1 MNFRS
6 AIVTAAAGLGLL
18 ASTPVAAEPIMLD
31 GGDVGSSYTIDFDG
45 FVNGDQTVDGLG
57 AQLTLTLTS
66 IIGNV
71 YNFAYSLTNTTDP
84 STGVD
89 SRVSGFAFN
98 TDPAIAGATSTGTY
112 NNAIVGGT
120 YPNQVGSVDV
130 CFQGSKSSS
139 CSGGGSG
146 GVFTGDTGTGTLSLN
161 FDQALSS
168 LTLDDFF
175 VRYQSITGAGD
186 ITSASGRQVTTSTSS
201 GNDVPEPN
209 MMLLFGLAALMV
221 FAGTRRRRSAK
232 ELEGQLA
239 YA

>member
-1 MNFRS
+1 MNIRS
-6 AIVTAAAGLGLL
+6 AIVTAAAGFGLL

-45 FVNGDQTVDGLG
+45 FVDGDQTVDGLG

-71 YNFAYSLTNTTDP
+71 YNFAYSLTNTTD
-84 STGVD
+84 SGVT
-89 SRVSGFAFN
+89 SRVSGFAFD
-98 TDPAIAGATSTGTY
+98 TDPAIASASSTGTY
-112 NNAIVGGT
+112 DNAIVDGN

-130 CFQGSKSSS
+130 CFHGGNSKS

-146 GVFTGDTGTGTLSLN
+146 GVFNGNTGTGTLALN
-161 FDQALSS
+161 FGSALSS

-186 ITSASGRQVTTSTSS
+186 IGSASGRQVSTSTSS

-221 FAGTRRRRSAK
+221 FAGTRRRRSAQ

>member
-1 MNFRS
+1 MNIRS
-6 AIVTAAAGLGLL
+6 AIVTAAAGFGLL

-45 FVNGDQTVDGLG
+45 FVDGDQTVDGLG

-71 YNFAYSLTNTTDP
+71 YNFAYSLTNTTD
-84 STGVD
+84 SGVT
-89 SRVSGFAFN
+89 SRVSGFAFD
-98 TDPAIAGATSTGTY
+98 TDPAIASASSTGTY
-112 NNAIVGGT
+112 DNAIVGGS

-130 CFQGSKSSS
+130 CFHGGNSNS
-139 CSGGGSG
+139 CSGGGNG
-146 GVFTGDTGTGTLSLN
+146 GIFNGNTGTGTLALN
-161 FDQALSS
+161 FGSALSS

-186 ITSASGRQVTTSTSS
+186 IGSASGRQVSTSTSS

-221 FAGTRRRRSAK
+221 FAGTRRRRSAQ